1 MRMCF
6 KSFSIHEDDYNTLRA
21 NSAALGVGISR
32 IVREGLNRVFDDN
45 GLPLLSTSYRNLKL
59 GKRGEHAQAET
70 PAEVSSPVETPPDA
84 PSVAEMMEEAVEVKK
99 AVEDG

>member
-6 KSFSIHEDDYNTLRA
+6 KSFSIHEDDYQTLRE

-32 IVREGLNRVFDDN
+32 IVRDGLNRVFDDN

-70 PAEVSSPVETPPDA
+70 PAEASVPVETPPDA